1 MNRLLMLFIIS
12 VLFFGFY
19 CEATRSS
26 GSTTTAASASFSDVS
41 AAVAVARAGD
51 TVIVPAGSATWSG
64 YLNITKGIS
73 IIGAGIGN
81 TIITAASTHIF
92 RFSPDALTRTNQ
104 DLFRISGFTFR
115 GSPTDLI
122 LLEESNSE
130 TVPIRNVRID
140 HNRWENSGGYPIYI
154 DGNFWGVI
162 DSNQFA
168 GANFF
173 MVLGNQAASWDQFY
187 PANYG
192 TADNLYFEDNTFSGS
207 HVIGIQSGQ
216 GGRWAFRY
224 NTLTSTLLD
233 SPMFD
238 QHGNQPGGIYAL
250 MLCEIYENAWTGTTQ
265 YSRWDYQ
272 RGGKLLMYNNT
283 GSGSMGNPSIT
294 VNDDVDSSAVPIQWP
309 YDSYFFNNL
318 WNGSR
323 VNATE
328 GVDVGNHIEENR
340 EFWNQTNSFNGT
352 AGIGVG
358 LLANRPATCTT
369 GVAYWATDTK
379 TLYKATAPNTW
390 TPCYTPYAYPHPLRV
405 G

>member
-1 MNRLLMLFIIS
+1 
-12 VLFFGFY
+12 
-19 CEATRSS
+19 
-26 GSTTTAASASFSDVS
+26 
-41 AAVAVARAGD
+41 
-51 TVIVPAGSATWSG
+51 
-64 YLNITKGIS
+64 
-73 IIGAGIGN
+73 
-81 TIITAASTHIF
+81 
-92 RFSPDALTRTNQ
+92 
-104 DLFRISGFTFR
+104 
-115 GSPTDLI
+115 
-122 LLEESNSE
+122 
-130 TVPIRNVRID
+130 
-140 HNRWENSGGYPIYI
+140 
-154 DGNFWGVI
+154 
-162 DSNQFA
+162 
-168 GANFF
+168 
-173 MVLGNQAASWDQFY
+173 
-187 PANYG
+187 
-192 TADNLYFEDNTFSGS
+192 
-207 HVIGIQSGQ
+207 
-216 GGRWAFRY
+216 
-224 NTLTSTLLD
+224 
-233 SPMFD
+233 MFD